1 MPVVAVVDNFYAG
14 RVSEGIKPMAWVV
27 RNGDGGERVQLAVK
41 PDKVNELLDYLRDME
56 QEVYRTDEF
65 TYTWLKDEVSALYE
79 NDRRIVTVYS
89 VFALIAIVVSAL
101 GLLGISLF
109 DIRQR
114 YREIGIRKVNG
125 ARLRDLIPLLSRKY
139 AVVLGLAFVVAV
151 PVAYYIIYVY
161 TADFVVKASVGVG
174 IFLVALMV
182 VIAVS
187 FGTLWGQVRKAAR
200 VNPAEVMKSE

>member
-1 MPVVAVVDNFYAG
+1 
-14 RVSEGIKPMAWVV
+14 MAWVV

-41 PDKVNELLDYLRDME
+41 PGKVNELLDYLRDME

-79 NDRRIVTVYS
+79 NDCRIVTVYS

-139 AVVLGLAFVVAV
+139 AVVLGVAFVVAV